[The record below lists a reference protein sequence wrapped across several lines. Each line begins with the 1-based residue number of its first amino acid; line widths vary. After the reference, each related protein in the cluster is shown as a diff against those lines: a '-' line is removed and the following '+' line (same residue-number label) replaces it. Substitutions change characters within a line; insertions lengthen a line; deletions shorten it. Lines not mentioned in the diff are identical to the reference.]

1 MINFNTN
8 AFNFFGNSNT
18 KSRKFP
24 LIRIA
29 SGPSSDDVRAT
40 HKRIKTENLTTN
52 SNTKSNINLNI
63 SSTTNFQFSHSNST
77 TNANSNSS
85 TTLKFSLAK
94 DKSEAVSTSLGYGVD
109 KDGYFTSDFNEAAGI
124 PNDYKIHSSTMESL
138 ARIEENNIATRG
150 CEVFKSIDIAQSI
163 GNAYKILSQV
173 VGEDI
178 LNSKDSFTKD
188 EIANFPQGYKYV
200 KSNLNVNKTY
210 NINDFMDDVGVFERR
225 DKMGMGTEHMEFLFF
240 NQSVRTSGAL
250 KPTSNIFDN
259 LNGGRE
265 SELGGIFWATTAD
278 KYTNADGTISKGGLL
293 IGVLNANFHLVEV
306 ETEHI
311 DIESAVQESGDNEW
325 LKNYK
330 SPLMQMLE
338 NLLAFQKEQAQKALK
353 KRLDNATKV
362 DIKA

>member
-1 MINFNTN
+1 MVWI
-8 AFNFFGNSNT
+8 
-18 KSRKFP
+18 
-24 LIRIA
+24 I
-29 SGPSSDDVRAT
+29 
-40 HKRIKTENLTTN
+40 
-52 SNTKSNINLNI
+52 
-63 SSTTNFQFSHSNST
+63 
-77 TNANSNSS
+77 
-85 TTLKFSLAK
+85 
-94 DKSEAVSTSLGYGVD
+94 
-109 KDGYFTSDFNEAAGI
+109 TSDFNEAAGI

-210 NINDFMDDVGVFERR
+210 NINDFMDEVGVFERR